1 MTHIPGH
8 YIPENPLGA
17 FQATFGSSP
26 FGHSTGS
33 LWGDIKAAPGVDLVP
48 GLSTAANWEEMGP
61 WGRSFS
67 TGLDAIDLLTMG
79 LGKFGTT
86 PVRSLLPKATGAFN
100 RFISPPHIP
109 PRPDRP
115 PPMNPLW
122 KKVPDID
129 PYEEMARRTDLAA
142 EGRIAQNVEAVSPSP
157 LNFNV
162 FTGKKNV
169 GTPPWWPEEYH
180 ELLGEIYETAPIFP
194 FSTPSGVIPLSTG
207 APFERRILDSIASL
221 DPNLRPGTERVFQ
234 EWPYR
239 YKPPLSKDWSELRI
253 PPAEVDF
260 EALLK
265 DPNYAPI
272 PRHFGF
278 GKAQE
283 MGTGMNYPGRFPTTG
298 YPQQQT
304 ARSSA
309 DIARQLEEEV
319 AAYTAGLVGR
329 GGISGIDDLV
339 PQVENFYKLLD
350 EYNRINVKPLKPWRG
365 PTQGSDWSPP
375 WSLPFTVPARGV
387 LNYDPRND
395 VRLPFRGGI
404 DTGG

>member
-1 MTHIPGH
+1 MPPAQYGFGMSSQ
-8 YIPENPLGA
+8 PFSPFGE
-17 FQATFGSSP
+17 FQGTFGSSP

-33 LWGDIKAAPGVDLVP
+33 LWGDIKAAPGVDFIP

-61 WGRSFS
+61 VGRSFS

-79 LGKFGTT
+79 LGKFGTA
-86 PVRSLLPKATGAFN
+86 PVRSLLPKVTGAFN

-109 PRPDRP
+109 PRPTRP
-115 PPMNPLW
+115 SPMNPLW

-129 PYEEMARRTDLAA
+129 PYEEMVRRADLAA

-283 MGTGMNYPGRFPTTG
+283 MGTGMNYPGRFPTTV

-309 DIARQLEEEV
+309 DIARELAEMQ
-319 AAYTAGLVGR
+319 AAYTASLRSRWPGLPETFSPVWPMKYPPAQSR
-329 GGISGIDDLV
+329 LSQV
-339 PQVENFYKLLD
+339 P
-350 EYNRINVKPLKPWRG
+350 PLG
-365 PTQGSDWSPP
+365 PSIPSTHM
-375 WSLPFTVPARGV
+375 SLPFTIPARGV

-395 VRLPFRGGI
+395 VRLPFRGGA